1 MGRSISFSGFGFLAA
16 FVAVPE
22 AFFFADTA
30 ALRVELLLPVVFRF
44 VFAEEDVVLRFLD
57 PSGFLFTA
65 FAVKY
70 SASQSEFPLL
80 LQQEMSCNC
89 NGSSDKAI
97 VGEIFKLL
105 IFHYDQHCLDAYVSN
120 HCCKHH
126 ADCINTNL

>member
-1 MGRSISFSGFGFLAA
+1 M
-16 FVAVPE
+16 
-22 AFFFADTA
+22 
-30 ALRVELLLPVVFRF
+30 ELLLPVVFRF

-89 NGSSDKAI
+89 NGSYDKAI

-105 IFHYDQHCLDAYVSN
+105 IFTTISIVLMHMYPTTA
-120 HCCKHH
+120 
-126 ADCINTNL
+126 ANTMPIA